1 MNGLKVS
8 HITFSSKGGAGRV
21 AQLLYEGQ
29 KMEHVSAKM
38 YTMTDGGV
46 ESLAFSNPILFITA
60 LFDYLLVRRLRKNPL
75 FTLFRRCKPKLVKRT
90 SFEEGEV
97 IHLHW
102 VAGMLHS
109 KWLSHVLA
117 NHNCVLT
124 LHDMW
129 TFTGG
134 CHHAIDCDGYQ
145 QGCGDC
151 PQVREAFKR
160 SVAKSLSIKISQNAQ
175 FRNLVVVAP
184 SKWIADKARKSLVF
198 KHQRIEIVPNSAII
212 ESAQMVDKRQ
222 AREKLGISGNSFVVG
237 CVAADLLDPQ
247 KNIGALVNE
256 VEIFK
261 DNHANV
267 DLVILAV
274 GGGMLR
280 SDAVTVFQTGLL
292 HDLNEIALAY
302 VAMDAFVSL
311 SLTENFPL
319 TVVEAA
325 FAGVPAIALDA
336 GGISEIVK
344 NGETGLVISD
354 PSEFQNALEIV
365 VSNRKLREY
374 MSTNSKAFAAE
385 EFSLGSVLNRYRAIY
400 ESF

>member
-1 MNGLKVS
+1 
-8 HITFSSKGGAGRV
+8 
-21 AQLLYEGQ
+21 
-29 KMEHVSAKM
+29 
-38 YTMTDGGV
+38 
-46 ESLAFSNPILFITA
+46 
-60 LFDYLLVRRLRKNPL
+60 
-75 FTLFRRCKPKLVKRT
+75 
-90 SFEEGEV
+90 
-97 IHLHW
+97 
-102 VAGMLHS
+102 
-109 KWLSHVLA
+109 
-117 NHNCVLT
+117 
-124 LHDMW
+124 
-129 TFTGG
+129 
-134 CHHAIDCDGYQ
+134 
-145 QGCGDC
+145 
-151 PQVREAFKR
+151 
-160 SVAKSLSIKISQNAQ
+160 
-175 FRNLVVVAP
+175 LVVVAP